1 MCRLAA
7 YAGPAIPIQDI
18 VSVPAHSLL
27 QQSLAAK
34 ETAFT
39 VNGDGFGI
47 SWYGDDNIPGQY
59 RDIMPAWGDKNLNS
73 FCRLVQSK
81 LFLAHIRAST
91 NGETSRANC
100 HPFVY
105 DRWSYMHNGQIPHI
119 QRLRRELEY
128 ELSDDLFNARCG
140 TTDSELFFLFLISN
154 GFATDPSAAWE
165 TCFKRICIDR
175 RHDDDPVR
183 MTCVLSDGEKIYAFR
198 QSSDQQSPT
207 LYLTDN
213 MQHGGVSLASEP
225 LDPKNTNWSE
235 VPENSL
241 CVIENGGH
249 KIHGIEN

>member
-7 YAGPAIPIQDI
+7 YAGPAIPIRNI

-39 VNGDGFGI
+39 VNGDGFGV
-47 SWYGDDNIPGQY
+47 SWYGDDHIPGQF
-59 RDIMPAWGDKNLNS
+59 RDIMPAWGDQNLNS
-73 FCRLVQSK
+73 ICRLVQSR

-140 TTDSELFFLFLISN
+140 TTDSELFFLYLLSN
-154 GFATDPSAAWE
+154 GFAT
-165 TCFKRICIDR
+165 
-175 RHDDDPVR
+175 
-183 MTCVLSDGEKIYAFR
+183 
-198 QSSDQQSPT
+198 QQSPT

-213 MQHGGVSLASEP
+213 MQQGGVSIASEP
-225 LDPKNTNWSE
+225 LDPNSSNWSE

-241 CVIENGGH
+241 CIIENGRH
-249 KIHGIEN
+249 QFHGIAS